1 MNTADTRFIATST
14 GARAAFMALAAVIT
28 FSLLGAVGG
37 VADRQFDQALMAQA
51 AAPLQLA
58 ASAPAAPRG

>member
-1 MNTADTRFIATST
+1 MNTSTTRFTATST
-14 GARAAFMALAAVIT
+14 GARASFLALAAVIT

-51 AAPLQLA
+51 GAVHLA
-58 ASAPAAPRG
+58 ASTPAATRG